1 MGIFIRWTR
10 LDWSGLDWSTSCTQ
24 TIKVSFKKGGYLWVL
39 NWLHLYQLSLICIHW
54 VLSVGKQT
62 SSVFNWA
69 LNRMFFFS
77 SLKNRRAFF
86 GGSNFIHAD
95 LEMTQDSFGVILF
108 CWLYVAVWSALS
120 QSNWAQS
127 TPIQWI
133 EMPICY
139 KPTRTL
145 KAKRPTSQNWG
156 NTPLEA
162 EDILHTSLPMSP
174 PSQQNNPVCILEL
187 DSINNYA
194 LLLYK
199 VCTGFDPVL
208 LHQPFITS

>member
-10 LDWSGLDWSTSCTQ
+10 LDWSGRDWSTSCTQ

-95 LEMTQDSFGVILF
+95 LEMTQDSFGYVILLTV
-108 CWLYVAVWSALS
+108 CSCLISTVSIKLS
-120 QSNWAQS
+120 PVHSNPVNRDAYLLQ
-127 TPIQWI
+127 
-133 EMPICY
+133 
-139 KPTRTL
+139 
-145 KAKRPTSQNWG
+145 A
-156 NTPLEA
+156 
-162 EDILHTSLPMSP
+162 SLPGP
-174 PSQQNNPVCILEL
+174 WKQRG
-187 DSINNYA
+187 
-194 LLLYK
+194 LLLK
-199 VCTGFDPVL
+199 TEETHP
-208 LHQPFITS
+208 